1 MNFLL
6 QSEYKS
12 TSVVFKFKVHLHVM
26 TNSEKVHCSF
36 SPVMCFTRKTFPV
49 AQLSSSMHTLTRS
62 LASVA
67 AALPPRVPT
76 KPCLLAL

>member
-6 QSEYKS
+6 QSEYKG
-12 TSVVFKFKVHLHVM
+12 TSVVFKFKVECNVKLR
-26 TNSEKVHCSF
+26 KVHCSF